1 MHCNAGRKVKG
12 LSTLYFFG
20 KMSPIPGTLGSLI
33 GMIVGIFL
41 LYYCSLLIFLSF
53 LILLFIISYISISLY
68 TSDPKRSGHDP
79 TEVIID
85 EFLGQLISM
94 IPIFTLAQ
102 GIKSLLIYGL
112 ISFILFRFF
121 DIVKPWPISYFDNM
135 KNPLGVILDDIL
147 AGTISA
153 LILFF
158 LFSQ

>member
-1 MHCNAGRKVKG
+1 
-12 LSTLYFFG
+12 
-20 KMSPIPGTLGSLI
+20 MSPIPGTLGSLI

-41 LYYCSLLIFLSF
+41 LYYSSLLIFLSF

-68 TSDPKRSGHDP
+68 TSGPKNSAHDP
-79 TEVIID
+79 AEVIID
-85 EFLGQLISM
+85 EFLGQLTSM
-94 IPIFTLAQ
+94 IPIFTLTQ

-135 KNPLGVILDDIL
+135 KNPLGVILDDIV
-147 AGTISA
+147 AGIISA

-158 LFSQ
+158 LFSE

>member
-1 MHCNAGRKVKG
+1 MIRQ
-12 LSTLYFFG
+12 G
-20 KMSPIPGTLGSLI
+20 KKNSSL
-33 GMIVGIFL
+33 
-41 LYYCSLLIFLSF
+41 LSF
-53 LILLFIISYISISLY
+53 LILLFVISYVSIRLY
-68 TSDPKRSGHDP
+68 TDDPKGSGHDP
-79 TEVIID
+79 AEVIID

-94 IPIFTLAQ
+94 IPIFALTQ
-102 GIKSLLIYGL
+102 EIKSLFIYGL

-121 DIVKPWPISYFDNM
+121 DIVKPWPINYFDNM

>member
-1 MHCNAGRKVKG
+1 
-12 LSTLYFFG
+12 
-20 KMSPIPGTLGSLI
+20 MSPIPGTIGSLI

-41 LYYCSLLIFLSF
+41 LYYSSLLIFLSF

-79 TEVIID
+79 AEVIID
-85 EFLGQLISM
+85 EFLGQLVSM
-94 IPIFTLAQ
+94 IPIFTLTQ

-135 KNPLGVILDDIL
+135 KNPLGVILDDIV
-147 AGTISA
+147 AGIISA

-158 LFSQ
+158 LFSE

>member
-1 MHCNAGRKVKG
+1 MHCDAGRKVKG
-12 LSTLYFFG
+12 LSTLYFIG
-20 KMSPIPGTLGSLI
+20 KMFPIPGTVGSLI

-41 LYYCSLLIFLSF
+41 LQYSSLLIFLSF

-68 TSDPKRSGHDP
+68 TSDPNRSGHDP
-79 TEVIID
+79 AEVIID

-102 GIKSLLIYGL
+102 EIKSLLIYGL

-135 KNPLGVILDDIL
+135 KNPLGVILDDIV
-147 AGTISA
+147 AGIISA

-158 LFSQ
+158 LFSE

>member
-1 MHCNAGRKVKG
+1 
-12 LSTLYFFG
+12 
-20 KMSPIPGTLGSLI
+20 MSPIPGTLGSLI

-41 LYYCSLLIFLSF
+41 LYYSSLLIFLSF

-79 TEVIID
+79 AEVIID
-85 EFLGQLISM
+85 EFLGQLVSM
-94 IPIFTLAQ
+94 IPIFTLTQ

-135 KNPLGVILDDIL
+135 KNPLGVILDDIV
-147 AGTISA
+147 AGIISA

-158 LFSQ
+158 LFSE

>member
-1 MHCNAGRKVKG
+1 
-12 LSTLYFFG
+12 
-20 KMSPIPGTLGSLI
+20 MSPIPGTLGSLI

-41 LYYCSLLIFLSF
+41 LYYSSLSIFLSF
-53 LILLFIISYISISLY
+53 LILLFIISYVSVSLY
-68 TSDPKRSGHDP
+68 TGDPKRSGHDP
-79 TEVIID
+79 AEVIID

-102 GIKSLLIYGL
+102 GLKSLLIYGL

-153 LILFF
+153 LILFY
-158 LFSQ
+158 LFSE

>member
-1 MHCNAGRKVKG
+1 
-12 LSTLYFFG
+12 
-20 KMSPIPGTLGSLI
+20 MSPIPGTVGSLI

-41 LYYCSLLIFLSF
+41 LYYSSLLIFLSF

-79 TEVIID
+79 AEVIID
-85 EFLGQLISM
+85 EFLGQLVSM
-94 IPIFTLAQ
+94 IPIFTLTQ

-135 KNPLGVILDDIL
+135 KNPLGVILDDIV
-147 AGTISA
+147 AGIISA

-158 LFSQ
+158 LLSE

>member
-1 MHCNAGRKVKG
+1 MHCDVGRKVKG
-12 LSTLYFFG
+12 LSTLYFIG
-20 KMSPIPGTLGSLI
+20 KMAPIPGTLGSLI

-41 LYYCSLLIFLSF
+41 LYYYSLLLFLSF

-79 TEVIID
+79 AEVIID

-94 IPIFTLAQ
+94 IPIFTLTQ
-102 GIKSLLIYGL
+102 EIKSLFIYGL

-135 KNPLGVILDDIL
+135 KNPLGVILDDIA
-147 AGTISA
+147 AGIISA

-158 LFSQ
+158 LFSE

>member
-1 MHCNAGRKVKG
+1 
-12 LSTLYFFG
+12 
-20 KMSPIPGTLGSLI
+20 MSPIPGTLGSLI

-41 LYYCSLLIFLSF
+41 LYYSSLSIFLSF

-68 TSDPKRSGHDP
+68 TSDPKRSDHDP

-94 IPIFTLAQ
+94 IPIFSLAQ
-102 GIKSLLIYGL
+102 GIKSLFIYGL

-121 DIVKPWPISYFDNM
+121 DIVKPWPISYFDKI
-135 KNPLGVILDDIL
+135 KNPLGVILDDIV
-147 AGTISA
+147 AGIISA

-158 LFSQ
+158 LFSE

>member
-1 MHCNAGRKVKG
+1 
-12 LSTLYFFG
+12 
-20 KMSPIPGTLGSLI
+20 MSPIPGTVGSLI

-41 LYYCSLLIFLSF
+41 LYYSSLLIFLSF
-53 LILLFIISYISISLY
+53 LILLFIISYTSISLY
-68 TSDPKRSGHDP
+68 TSDPKSSGHDP
-79 TEVIID
+79 AEVIID

-102 GIKSLLIYGL
+102 GIKSLFVYGL

-135 KNPLGVILDDIL
+135 KNPFGVILDDIV
-147 AGTISA
+147 AGIISA

-158 LFSQ
+158 LFSE

>member
-1 MHCNAGRKVKG
+1 
-12 LSTLYFFG
+12 
-20 KMSPIPGTLGSLI
+20 MSPIPGTLGSLI

-41 LYYCSLLIFLSF
+41 LYYSSLLIFLSF

-79 TEVIID
+79 AEVIID

-102 GIKSLLIYGL
+102 GIKSILIYGL

-121 DIVKPWPISYFDNM
+121 DIVKPWPISYFDSM
-135 KNPLGVILDDIL
+135 KNPLGVVLDDIL
-147 AGTISA
+147 AGIISA

-158 LFSQ
+158 LFSE

>member
-1 MHCNAGRKVKG
+1 
-12 LSTLYFFG
+12 
-20 KMSPIPGTLGSLI
+20 MSPIPGTVGSLI
-33 GMIVGIFL
+33 GVIVGIFL
-41 LYYCSLLIFLSF
+41 LYYSSLLIFLSF

-79 TEVIID
+79 AEVIID
-85 EFLGQLISM
+85 EFLGQLVSM
-94 IPIFTLAQ
+94 IPIFALTQ

-135 KNPLGVILDDIL
+135 KNPLGVILDDIV
-147 AGTISA
+147 AGIISA

-158 LFSQ
+158 LFSE

>member
-1 MHCNAGRKVKG
+1 
-12 LSTLYFFG
+12 
-20 KMSPIPGTLGSLI
+20 MSPIPGTLGSLI

-41 LYYCSLLIFLSF
+41 LYYSSLSIFLSF

-79 TEVIID
+79 AEVIID

-135 KNPLGVILDDIL
+135 KNPLGVILDDIV
-147 AGTISA
+147 AGIISA

-158 LFSQ
+158 LFSE

>member
-1 MHCNAGRKVKG
+1 
-12 LSTLYFFG
+12 
-20 KMSPIPGTLGSLI
+20 MSPIPGTVGSLI

-41 LYYCSLLIFLSF
+41 LYYSSLLIFLSF

-68 TSDPKRSGHDP
+68 TSGPKNSAHDP
-79 TEVIID
+79 AEVIID
-85 EFLGQLISM
+85 EFLGQLTSM
-94 IPIFTLAQ
+94 IPIFTLTQ

-135 KNPLGVILDDIL
+135 KNPLGVILDDIV
-147 AGTISA
+147 AGIISA

-158 LFSQ
+158 LFSE

>member
-1 MHCNAGRKVKG
+1 
-12 LSTLYFFG
+12 
-20 KMSPIPGTLGSLI
+20 MSPMPGTLGSLI

-41 LYYCSLLIFLSF
+41 LYYSSLLIFLSF

-79 TEVIID
+79 AEVIID
-85 EFLGQLISM
+85 EFLGQLVSM
-94 IPIFTLAQ
+94 IPIFTLTQ

-135 KNPLGVILDDIL
+135 KNPLGVILDDIV
-147 AGTISA
+147 AGIISA

-158 LFSQ
+158 LFSE

>member
-1 MHCNAGRKVKG
+1 
-12 LSTLYFFG
+12 
-20 KMSPIPGTLGSLI
+20 MSPIPGTVGSLI

-41 LYYCSLLIFLSF
+41 LYYSSLLIFLSF

-79 TEVIID
+79 AEVIID
-85 EFLGQLISM
+85 EFLGQLVSM
-94 IPIFTLAQ
+94 IPIFALTQ

-135 KNPLGVILDDIL
+135 KNPLGVILDDIV
-147 AGTISA
+147 AGIISA

-158 LFSQ
+158 LLSE

>member
-1 MHCNAGRKVKG
+1 
-12 LSTLYFFG
+12 
-20 KMSPIPGTLGSLI
+20 MSPIPGTLGSLI

-41 LYYCSLLIFLSF
+41 LYYSSLLIFLSF

-79 TEVIID
+79 AEVIID

-94 IPIFTLAQ
+94 IPIFTLTQ

-135 KNPLGVILDDIL
+135 KNPLGVILDDIV
-147 AGTISA
+147 AGIISA

-158 LFSQ
+158 LFSE

>member
-1 MHCNAGRKVKG
+1 
-12 LSTLYFFG
+12 
-20 KMSPIPGTLGSLI
+20 MSPIPGTVGSLI

-41 LYYCSLLIFLSF
+41 LYYSSLLIFLSF

-68 TSDPKRSGHDP
+68 TSGPKNSAHDP
-79 TEVIID
+79 AEVIID
-85 EFLGQLISM
+85 EFLGQLVSM
-94 IPIFTLAQ
+94 IPIFTLTQ

-135 KNPLGVILDDIL
+135 KNPLGVILDDIV
-147 AGTISA
+147 AGIISA

-158 LFSQ
+158 LFSE